1 MAHPFKHFHT
11 ITKHRHKV
19 IHFCFKVGVG
29 WQGLRHDLSKYSP
42 TEFWSGA
49 HYYTGTHS
57 PITEE
62 RKAKGYSE
70 AWLHHKGRNRHHF
83 EYWIFYSSAKRD
95 YVPVKMPLRYV
106 KEMLAD
112 RVAASMVYNGKNYT
126 DDMPLDYLI
135 NKGDLDGMHEETAKL
150 ITEWLT
156 LVKEK
161 GHNKAFKIIK
171 KVKSY

>member
-62 RKAKGYSE
+62 RKVKGYSE
-70 AWLHHKGRNRHHF
+70 SDA
-83 EYWIFYSSAKRD
+83 Y
-95 YVPVKMPLRYV
+95 
-106 KEMLAD
+106 
-112 RVAASMVYNGKNYT
+112 
-126 DDMPLDYLI
+126 
-135 NKGDLDGMHEETAKL
+135 
-150 ITEWLT
+150 
-156 LVKEK
+156 
-161 GHNKAFKIIK
+161 KAIYQGGFIIK
-171 KVKSY
+171 AEIDTILNIGHSIAQLKETMFQLKCH

>member
-62 RKAKGYSE
+62 RK
-70 AWLHHKGRNRHHF
+70 
-83 EYWIFYSSAKRD
+83 
-95 YVPVKMPLRYV
+95 VKDIR
-106 KEMLAD
+106 
-112 RVAASMVYNGKNYT
+112 
-126 DDMPLDYLI
+126 
-135 NKGDLDGMHEETAKL
+135 KL
-150 ITEWLT
+150 
-156 LVKEK
+156 
-161 GHNKAFKIIK
+161 GFIIK
-171 KVKSY
+171 AEIDTTLNIGHSIAQLKETMFQLKCH

>member
-1 MAHPFKHFHT
+1 M
-11 ITKHRHKV
+11 
-19 IHFCFKVGVG
+19 
-29 WQGLRHDLSKYSP
+29 SKYSP

-62 RKAKGYSE
+62 RKVKGYSE

-83 EYWIFYSSAKRD
+83 EYWTFYSSAKRD

-112 RVAASMVYNGKNYT
+112 RVAASMVYNGK
-126 DDMPLDYLI
+126 
-135 NKGDLDGMHEETAKL
+135 
-150 ITEWLT
+150 ITLMIC
-156 LVKEK
+156 L
-161 GHNKAFKIIK
+161 
-171 KVKSY
+171 